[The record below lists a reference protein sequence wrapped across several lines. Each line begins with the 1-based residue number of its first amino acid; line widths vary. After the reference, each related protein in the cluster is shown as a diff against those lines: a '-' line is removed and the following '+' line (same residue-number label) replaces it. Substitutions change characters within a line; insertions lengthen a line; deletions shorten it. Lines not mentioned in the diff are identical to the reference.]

1 MASRSRRGC
10 VTLVRGAPWSASA
23 IFFAAVHVLNIQS
36 TTFEVGAKQAVLVLA
51 EIVPLGFVLGWLF
64 LQRGIL
70 ASIAGHMTYNSI
82 LLLLPV
88 VLESGGRVNG

>member
-10 VTLVRGAPWSASA
+10 VTLVRGRALIRGA

-70 ASIAGHMTYNSI
+70 ASIAGHVTYNSI